1 MIVPRVC
8 LVALV
13 LTLAVVVVGAAAA
26 AAAGTAETSSEQRR
40 RQVRSLLKRLNK
52 EPVAS
57 IQVLLVIL

>member
-26 AAAGTAETSSEQRR
+26 AGTAETSSEQRQ